1 MIKHIILWT
10 LKPELT
16 AAEKETACK
25 NAKEQ
30 LEALQGKIEGLVAIK
45 VNVSAL
51 PTSNVDIMLDST
63 LESKEALAHYA
74 AHPLHVAVADNYIRP
89 FCSERRC
96 FDFEE

>member
-1 MIKHIILWT
+1 MLKHIILWT

-16 AAEKETACK
+16 EEEKDSVRRNTK
-25 NAKEQ
+25 DQ
-30 LEALQGKIEGLVAIK
+30 LEGLAGKIEGLAAIK
-45 VNVSAL
+45 VNIVGL
-51 PTSNVDIMLDST
+51 PTSNVDMMLDST

-74 AHPLHVAVADNYIRP
+74 SHPLHVAVADNYIRP